1 MYSPD
6 VIFSNNN
13 NRKHFSLAVYLQPHS
28 IKLIK
33 KIRLSRLRLRKTQNN
48 LQITSMR
55 ASSHDSRFPPEGRL
69 ETSQGEVCRES
80 GTNQCQTSCRPL
92 FVAQGFILSRKW
104 RNALTEEIIM
114 RAARWLTK
122 HDSVRYHSSW
132 WRAWPGES
140 WSVTLQTIIIACT
153 FSIILI

>member
-1 MYSPD
+1 MAFVGDYLFLIICNNSFKVFNSYSSD
-6 VIFSNNN
+6 VIFSNHN

-55 ASSHDSRFPPEGRL
+55 VSSHDSRFPPEGRL

-92 FVAQGFILSRKW
+92 FGSCRSGL
-104 RNALTEEIIM
+104 
-114 RAARWLTK
+114 
-122 HDSVRYHSSW
+122 H
-132 WRAWPGES
+132 
-140 WSVTLQTIIIACT
+140 T
-153 FSIILI
+153 FP

>member
-1 MYSPD
+1 MAFFGDYLFLIICNNSLKVFNSSFSAKLTYSPD

-92 FVAQGFILSRKW
+92 FGSCRSGL
-104 RNALTEEIIM
+104 
-114 RAARWLTK
+114 
-122 HDSVRYHSSW
+122 H
-132 WRAWPGES
+132 
-140 WSVTLQTIIIACT
+140 T
-153 FSIILI
+153 FP

>member
-1 MYSPD
+1 MAFVGDYLFLIICNNSFKVFNLYSSD
-6 VIFSNNN
+6 VIFSNYN
-13 NRKHFSLAVYLQPHS
+13 NRKHFSLVVYLQPHS

-92 FVAQGFILSRKW
+92 FGSCRSGL
-104 RNALTEEIIM
+104 
-114 RAARWLTK
+114 
-122 HDSVRYHSSW
+122 H
-132 WRAWPGES
+132 
-140 WSVTLQTIIIACT
+140 T
-153 FSIILI
+153 FP

>member
-1 MYSPD
+1 MAFVGDYLFLIICNNSFKVFNSYSSD
-6 VIFSNNN
+6 VIFSNYN
-13 NRKHFSLAVYLQPHS
+13 NRKHFSMAVYLQPHS

-55 ASSHDSRFPPEGRL
+55 VSSHDSRFPPEGRL

-92 FVAQGFILSRKW
+92 FGSCRSGL
-104 RNALTEEIIM
+104 
-114 RAARWLTK
+114 
-122 HDSVRYHSSW
+122 H
-132 WRAWPGES
+132 
-140 WSVTLQTIIIACT
+140 T
-153 FSIILI
+153 FP

>member
-1 MYSPD
+1 MIFRYQCSAQQGLNWRKEWMAFVGDYLFLIICNNSFKVFNSSFSAKLTHSSD
-6 VIFSNNN
+6 VIFSNYN
-13 NRKHFSLAVYLQPHS
+13 NRKHFSMAVYLQPHS

-92 FVAQGFILSRKW
+92 FGSCRSGL
-104 RNALTEEIIM
+104 
-114 RAARWLTK
+114 
-122 HDSVRYHSSW
+122 H
-132 WRAWPGES
+132 
-140 WSVTLQTIIIACT
+140 T
-153 FSIILI
+153 FP